1 MCELVAWSN
10 NGTTV
15 HPFFFSS
22 SGDRPLHDA
31 GVQFLFQSPGLA
43 TWWHCPGVVPKISHH
58 KWLGYA
64 WIPSQMVGLW
74 QGCPHFTRWHQ
85 ELGCTGQVKPLADG
99 HSLDQIDG
107 PTVLNFFRSASHLV
121 TIITVYYS
129 IYHFPKDMRPLK
141 ETAQIHRPE
150 SIAVFEAVMHFV
162 AKAILRSLHFSRSRH
177 QGPCE
182 VQQRSTCWLPRL
194 WKEKWLYTG
203 IDQSTLVFLIAQLGI
218 NLRIQWAYICGK
230 LEDTMR

>member
-107 PTVLNFFRSASHLV
+107 PTVLNFFTVSIIFRKTWDHLKKLPKF
-121 TIITVYYS
+121 IDQNLSRFLRRWCILLPRQFCGVY
-129 IYHFPKDMRPLK
+129 
-141 ETAQIHRPE
+141 T
-150 SIAVFEAVMHFV
+150 
-162 AKAILRSLHFSRSRH
+162 SRSRH